1 MLLWK
6 GTESSQEEICED
18 SVESL
23 SLDLLAEVKQA
34 RSKLVEEV

>member
-1 MLLWK
+1 MLLWE
-6 GTESSQEEICED
+6 GTESNHEEICES